1 MNTYLRTGKGRC
13 DGQRRT
19 TWMGHGPASVEGG
32 PMHPTTTLSRT
43 YPRRYVHVQIYT
55 ASLVSTELI
64 HHASMR
70 GIRPNGNQTTK
81 RSARGSFGYWRVP
94 STDRVPGTV
103 YHSAPIDRAESVGAR
118 TCTCLASAARKR
130 EDCDYIMPYRSELYD
145 YHRPT
150 GSPVVTSQCDKP
162 TLLAQSQENCSTAC
176 KTKTT

>member
-1 MNTYLRTGKGRC
+1 MWL
-13 DGQRRT
+13 
-19 TWMGHGPASVEGG
+19 GHGPASEEEG
-32 PMHPTTTLSRT
+32 PMRPATTLSRT

-81 RSARGSFGYWRVP
+81 RSARGSFGYWPVP
-94 STDRVPGTV
+94 STDRVPGTA